1 VYLGWKFIKIIFYLE
16 SFLNGE
22 CNEKISTIL
31 QKQQHAKLILSIDM
45 TFILVY
51 MYKYKL
57 KDVKLKK
64 YIYIFVFF
72 FP

>member
-1 VYLGWKFIKIIFYLE
+1 LE
-16 SFLNGE
+16 SFFNGE
-22 CNEKISTIL
+22 CNEKISTIW

-45 TFILVY
+45 AFILVY
-51 MYKYKL
+51 MYKYKP

-64 YIYIFVFF
+64 YVYIFVFF